1 MELEIGDEYY
11 YLIFDGSAAEFS
23 ETLADKSSMYI
34 NTGLAAT
41 YNSVEEMAADLSL
54 DEEVLQGVLDRY
66 NAAVR
71 GEGEDDFGRTS
82 FYGELEAPY
91 YVMKVSNGVVMTSG
105 GLKVDDHSRVINTDG
120 EAIEGLYAVG
130 EVSGGLMRV
139 YIAGASLS
147 ECGIAGMLLGRQLA
161 GKAD

>member
-1 MELEIGDEYY
+1 
-11 YLIFDGSAAEFS
+11 
-23 ETLADKSSMYI
+23 
-34 NTGLAAT
+34 
-41 YNSVEEMAADLSL
+41 
-54 DEEVLQGVLDRY
+54 
-66 NAAVR
+66 
-71 GEGEDDFGRTS
+71 
-82 FYGELEAPY
+82 
-91 YVMKVSNGVVMTSG
+91 MKVSNGVVMTSG
-105 GLKVDDHSRVINTDG
+105 GLKVDDHSRVFNTDG